1 MNRFFGHLKTITKHK
16 LKVMHLCFKVG
27 IYKRGLMHDLSKLS
41 PVEFL
46 AGVKYYRG
54 YRSPID
60 REKEVLGYSKGWLH
74 HKGHNRH
81 HWEYWLDFTRE
92 KELKGMPMPKEF
104 IAEMFCD
111 RVAAS
116 MIYQKENYK
125 DDSALN
131 YYLGGKDYII
141 MHQKTQETIERWLT
155 YLADH
160 GLDETTK
167 MIKNEL
173 KNEKRN

>member
-1 MNRFFGHLKTITKHK
+1 MNKFWGHFKTITTHK
-16 LKVMHLCFKVG
+16 LKVMQLCFKLG
-27 IYKRGLMHDLSKLS
+27 LYKRGLLHDLSKYS

-46 AGVKYYRG
+46 AGVKYYQG

-81 HWEYWLDFTRE
+81 HWEYWLDFD
-92 KELKGMPMPKEF
+92 KDKQLVGMPMPKVF

-116 MIYQKENYK
+116 MIYKKEAYT
-125 DDSALN
+125 DASALE
-131 YYLGGKDYII
+131 YFQGGKHYII
-141 MHQKTQETIERWLT
+141 MHPSTKETIERWLT

-160 GLDETTK
+160 GLEKTVVY
-167 MIKNEL
+167 IKEEL
-173 KNEKRN
+173 KS